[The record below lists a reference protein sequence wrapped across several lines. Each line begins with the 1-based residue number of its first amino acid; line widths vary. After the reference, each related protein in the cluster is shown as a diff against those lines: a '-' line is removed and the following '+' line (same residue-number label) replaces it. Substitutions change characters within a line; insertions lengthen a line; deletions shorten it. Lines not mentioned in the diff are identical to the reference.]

1 MKITVKEV
9 KGVKV
14 VRLEGSMS
22 TDAAYDVMDELKKEL
37 QNENN
42 NMIINLEDVKYISST
57 SLRIFLSIGKKLK
70 TRDGELR
77 FCCLN
82 EIVHAVFDLSGF
94 TSSKMFLF
102 FESEAAALEGF

>member
-1 MKITVKEV
+1 MKITVKVV

-42 NMIINLEDVKYISST
+42 NMIIN
-57 SLRIFLSIGKKLK
+57 
-70 TRDGELR
+70 
-77 FCCLN
+77 
-82 EIVHAVFDLSGF
+82 
-94 TSSKMFLF
+94 
-102 FESEAAALEGF
+102 